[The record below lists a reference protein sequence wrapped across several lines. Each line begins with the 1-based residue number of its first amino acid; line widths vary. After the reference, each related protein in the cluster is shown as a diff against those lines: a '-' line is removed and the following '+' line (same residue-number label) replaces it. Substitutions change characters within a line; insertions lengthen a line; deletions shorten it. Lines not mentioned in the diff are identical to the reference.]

1 MWTVNPLELG
11 PLYPW
16 AGGAW
21 EVIMWIG
28 SVVLWVGWHL
38 LADQQGRRQ
47 LSRRGGEV
55 RHARGDTEG
64 DRRLTARP

>member
-38 LADQQGRRQ
+38 LQI
-47 LSRRGGEV
+47 SREGANYRDEV
-55 RHARGDTEG
+55 AKYGTPEAIRKAIGD
-64 DRRLTARP
+64 